1 VNLTWPDLVIG
12 AIAILFA
19 VKGYRKGFVSELAG
33 AVALFIAIIAALR
46 YPGTFDGPV
55 ASLTG
60 LGPGSAHVV
69 AMVAFAVAVYI
80 VVIAIA
86 WVLGHFARL
95 PLVGI
100 GNAIAGALVGAGK
113 VLVVSW
119 AILYVALFFPLSR
132 DLRDDLRRSTMV
144 QLVTQPNAEVD
155 DTVRGLLPWFI
166 RPFMIPL
173 FDHHHL

>member
-1 VNLTWPDLVIG
+1 MTWPDLVI
-12 AIAILFA
+12 AVIAVLFA

-33 AVALFIAIIAALR
+33 AVALFIALIAALR
-46 YPGTFDGPV
+46 YPGTFDGMV
-55 ASLTG
+55 GSLTG

-69 AMVAFAVAVYI
+69 AMVAFAVVVYVI
-80 VVIAIA
+80 VILIA
-86 WVLGHFARL
+86 WILGRFAKL

-100 GNAIAGALVGAGK
+100 GNAIGGAVVGAGK

-132 DLRDDLRRSTMV
+132 DLRDDLRRSTLV
-144 QLVTQPNAEVD
+144 QLVTQPNAQVD
-155 DTVRGLLPWFI
+155 DTVRGLLPWFV

-173 FDHHHL
+173 FAHHHL